1 MSRIRMSKIASLQ
14 SIMKRSSMRFSN
26 TNRCALFAVLAF
38 LAMANTSLFAHPFH
52 FSSAEMQWNK
62 KNRTFEVAL
71 KVDPNDLEQE
81 LRRRTKKKLVLEKLE
96 SNAVVFE
103 YIEEVFQVEKGGE
116 KLKLK
121 PIGFEVETKSAW
133 IYFEFPVASPLGDL
147 KVTNRLLQ
155 QAPHQTNTLLFRFEK
170 SKISTQ
176 FNEEAVEQ
184 TFKWDAT
191 AKTFVLKKSLTP

>member
-1 MSRIRMSKIASLQ
+1 
-14 SIMKRSSMRFSN
+14 MKFSN
-26 TNRCALFAVLAF
+26 TNRCASLAVLAYF
-38 LAMANTSLFAHPFH
+38 AMANTSLLAHPFH
-52 FSSAEMQWNK
+52 FSSAEMQWNEK
-62 KNRTFEVAL
+62 SSTFEVAL

-81 LRRRTKKKLVLEKLE
+81 LRRRTKKKLVLEKLD
-96 SNAVVFE
+96 SNEVVFE
-103 YIEEVFQVEKGGE
+103 YVGEAFQIEMGGK

-121 PIGFEVETKSAW
+121 PVGFEVETKSAW

-170 SKISTQ
+170 TKTSTQ

-191 AKTFVLKKSLTP
+191 AKTFILKKTSTP